1 MLRAWLGPAAVIMP
15 GTEVIEEREESEESE
30 ERVGAEAGEDEDI
43 TLGPWCSREGTGGD
57 CEGGARG
64 L

>member
-43 TLGPWCSREGTGGD
+43 TLGPW
-57 CEGGARG
+57 
-64 L
+64 